1 MNAGMKGHDQRHV
14 EVPESRHVSGG
25 DHPIILRCTWNSAH
39 EIKHEELGQLSTGAP
54 ADVSVLPIEKGRFSF
69 LDSLGAR
76 MEGHRKFECELTVSD
91 GLVEYDANG
100 I

>member
-1 MNAGMKGHDQRHV
+1 MTNVMSKFLNLGMSA
-14 EVPESRHVSGG
+14 EE
-25 DHPIILRCTWNSAH
+25 IILRSTWNPAH

-54 ADVSVLPIEKGRFSF
+54 ADVSVLRIEKGRFGF
-69 LDSLGAR
+69 VDNLGAR
-76 MEGHRKFECELTVSD
+76 MEGHRKFERELTIRD